1 MWLIHR
7 AMLGRLLFNFVLLFA
22 CLYLFATTIDLVLN
36 LDEFSTIARRQVGE
50 DAAWFTRLWQT
61 VIVAVDYEFP
71 QLFHFF
77 AFLHG
82 LVAIA
87 AVGFT
92 CVQMARAREFVA
104 IAAAG
109 VSLRRL
115 VWPVVG
121 LVAVLAGAQIVNQEF
136 ILPRVGGLLLRN
148 HGQAGQHVISA
159 FRVPFTNDGHGVLLQ
174 AAAFDPD
181 TETLKQP
188 TFLHRD
194 AQGRAIRRVWADSAL
209 WDASAGGWQL
219 VDGLSASTDGQQEGV
234 GMRLPET
241 FEPSTLGPQRLIIR
255 RRGEFAGMMSTPTLL
270 GLVSQATRDDA
281 APLRRSL
288 TARATMPI
296 VNLLCVLIAVPFFID
311 RLPGELLLRAML
323 CCGIVLPLYM
333 LGAGVQMV
341 PLPGLGPIAGV
352 LLPLVLLVPLAVWR
366 MGTLRT

>member
-1 MWLIHR
+1 MLLIHR
-7 AMLGRLLFNFVLLFA
+7 VMLGRLLFNFMVLFG

-36 LDEFSTIARRQVGE
+36 LDEFSTIAREQVGE
-50 DAAWFTRLWQT
+50 DAAWYTRLWHT
-61 VIVAVDYEFP
+61 VVVAADYEFP
-71 QLFHFF
+71 QLFHFY

-121 LVAVLAGAQIVNQEF
+121 LVAILASAQVVNQEF

-148 HGQAGQHVISA
+148 HGQAGQHAISA

-174 AAAFDPD
+174 AAAFEPD
-181 TETLKQP
+181 AESLLQP

-194 AQGRAIRRVWADSAL
+194 GQGRAIRRVWADSAI
-209 WDASAGGWQL
+209 WDAQVGGWHL
-219 VDGLSASTDGQQEGV
+219 SNGVSASTDAQKEGV
-234 GMRLPET
+234 GVRQPET

-255 RRGEFAGMMSTPTLL
+255 RRGEFAGMMSTPTLV
-270 GLVSQATRDDA
+270 GLVAEATRDDA

-288 TARATMPI
+288 TARVAMPI
-296 VNLLCVLIAVPFFID
+296 VNLLCVLIAIPFFID
-311 RLPGELLLRAML
+311 RLPGELLMRAVL
-323 CCGIVLPLYM
+323 CCAIVLPLYM
-333 LGAGVQMV
+333 FGAGAQVV
-341 PLPGLGPIAGV
+341 ALPGFGPIAGV

-366 MGTLRT
+366 IGTLRT